1 MKKCWNL
8 LLALSLLL
16 TMCVWTLPVS
26 AEEPAPG
33 TNLLKGGY
41 GWVYNAGWGNG
52 GRAVDGNMSSNVGA
66 SRASADSYLAFAMPQ
81 SSGTP
86 RFNKL
91 VFHLDRTANFTPDTY
106 SLKSYTSV
114 GKADPGFDQEGNFIA
129 TAGQSILYETWTDT
143 NKDYLGY
150 KKDGNFYRTAS
161 TLGLLEGEQTV
172 VESTVDN
179 PVPMTGTAAAANR
192 VIYELT
198 APITGRVFNLL
209 YKWTGTETK
218 KLLFKEIEAYY
229 VTPTDVKWDGEE
241 TKTVVKPAA
250 GATSEIDAA
259 YSVYDQLGD
268 KLGDNLKAAFPG
280 TLELKE
286 SYAGVTLED
295 GKLKVTSDCT
305 AQTIELNYTARD
317 SEGTTVLEKTL
328 NVGVVDEISATIAY
342 LQGQIPAE
350 TQTNLTL
357 PTSYEMGGK
366 TISIAWSSSDTNYI
380 AADGTVTRP
389 SYETGDQA
397 VTLTATITPSN
408 GGTAQTKEFT
418 VKVIKLDSAAKVT
431 LDAAKAA
438 LTWEVLSSET
448 TKTVTRNLTLPMS
461 ADGKLTIAGTDYEG
475 VNISWASSDE
485 SVISTTGEVTRKV
498 GGGQSTLTAT
508 LSIANGSEEPLTAE
522 VKFANVIVLAKGTEN
537 NIMYGGYSWG
547 AWGHWNN
554 SLDGC
559 TATSSGIGKHSAQTN
574 PDYPVAFV
582 TGGDHAAKK
591 YNKVVLYFSKDKSA
605 GGEFNIDD
613 FRLVGYTAGL
623 NDPGKGASTKPAISN
638 PEGEVNLLSYEQGEA
653 VLTEAEKNAANGYRV
668 VVNLDA
674 PQQSKYFVFG
684 WRNANN
690 LPAGGLSEFEA
701 FYAKPASVRW
711 DNPDSISMVA
721 PQTGTQEY
729 DLPAYTVYDELG
741 DEAPKGFNGAWA
753 LAGSYEGVTL
763 ANNKITLSNNCS
775 VEEIALTYTATDN
788 SDSSICL
795 TQQLTIPVTPA
806 SNDYEDVMAAADYL
820 RTLIPAETTQDITLP
835 TSYAGKNTVNISW
848 ATDSEAYL
856 TAAGKVTRP
865 SGATGDVTV
874 KLTATL
880 TCGEET
886 ATREFSVKV
895 IAEEV
900 TSADELL
907 KEAGAALT
915 WDAISA
921 GQQQTAVGKAL
932 ALPRTQDGA
941 LVIGGKSYK
950 GVNISWSSSNPA
962 VLNEKGNIARQAEAT
977 TLTLTATLSI
987 STGGKNYTLDVPF
1000 EITVAAAG
1008 TAVGTKNIMAGGYGW
1023 AKGGWGTA
1031 TYAVDG
1037 KMNTAWTLGD
1047 HTGDS
1052 GTMPAALKTAS
1063 GNIEKYNKINVYFT
1077 SLPNL
1082 AGYDVTGYETM
1093 SNDPGKSTNADFIA
1107 GGGATPVVSYDAA
1120 DASTHWDENGKL
1132 TASLKAAKKS
1142 RYFGVTLNWIRAG
1155 GGTNTGV
1162 YEFEAYYLTPNEVR
1176 WSEENAKVYKPLT
1189 AGETTNY
1196 DLPEYTVFDEFGDE
1210 MVDESFT
1217 GEWSLAQPYAGVT
1230 FADGKISLTSAC
1242 TAEGID
1248 FVYTAKDDEKT
1259 WLQQTITIPVGV
1271 VNDDYYTMMKV
1282 ADYLDTQIPSQVTG
1296 NLNMIT
1302 SKDGVSVVWTS
1313 DDEACIATDG
1323 AVTRPA
1329 YDTEDKTVT
1338 LTAALSIGEFKYKKT
1353 YKVTVIQNATDEQI
1367 AIMDANRIDL
1377 GVKGVVSS
1385 DIELPAAGYYGSTI
1399 TWSSNKPNVIS
1410 AEGKYTLTQG
1420 TGNSTPVILTA
1431 TVTFNGKTVKKD
1443 IPVYAKTTPSG
1454 GGAGGNIGGGGGG
1467 GRGTG
1472 GKTVAGGGAAV
1483 STPPAPLTNEQLE
1496 QGLFADVPAGH
1507 WAKSYIEE
1515 LADRK
1520 IINGVDSSHY
1530 EPERSITREEFL
1542 KLIITAFGFTLKPDN
1557 IAFTDVASGEWYA
1570 DYVATAYKEGLVNG
1584 MTETEFG
1591 VGRSITRQDAIVILE
1606 RVLTKRGTEYSGGGK
1621 EYTDMDDIADYAAK
1635 AVENLT
1641 SIGIIQGNETGNFQP
1656 QSHTTRADAAK
1667 IIYAAMKQGG
1677 LW

>member
-8 LLALSLLL
+8 LLALSMLL
-16 TMCVWTLPVS
+16 TMCVCSLPVS
-26 AEEPAPG
+26 AAEPAPG

-41 GWVYNAGWGNG
+41 GWVGNSGWG
-52 GRAVDGNMSSNVGA
+52 RATNEIVDGDMTTSNRV
-66 SRASADSYLAFAMPQ
+66 SRNKGGSYMAVAMPTALGVQ
-81 SSGTP
+81 K
-86 RFNKL
+86 FNKVRL
-91 VFHLDRTANFTPDTY
+91 FFQKPADMSPSDYYINTY
-106 SLKSYTSV
+106 T
-114 GKADPGFDQEGNFIA
+114 GAGDADPQESCF
-129 TAGQSILYETWTDT
+129 YETYT
-143 NKDYLGY
+143 
-150 KKDGNFYRTAS
+150 
-161 TLGLLEGEQTV
+161 
-172 VESTVDN
+172 
-179 PVPMTGTAAAANR
+179 AANR
-192 VIYELT
+192 GKDWSFIRYAGSQLEGTRENLITYNNTTDGTCQDKMVYEFTEPVEGRIFYFFYNYQT
-198 APITGRVFNLL
+198 ASSITFGL
-209 YKWTGTETK
+209 YEM
-218 KLLFKEIEAYY
+218 EAYY
-229 VTPTDVKWDGEE
+229 VTPVNVKWDSE

-250 GATSEIDAA
+250 GATSELDISD

-268 KLGDNLKAAFPG
+268 KLGDNLKAAFPA

-286 SYAGVTLED
+286 SYAGVTMED
-295 GKLKVTSDCT
+295 GKLKLTSDCT
-305 AQTIELNYTARD
+305 ADTIELNYIARD
-317 SEGTTVLEKTL
+317 SEGTVVLEKTL
-328 NVGVVDEISATIAY
+328 SVSVVDEISATITY
-342 LQGQIPAE
+342 LEGQIPAE

-357 PTSYEMGGK
+357 PTSYEVDGK
-366 TISIAWSSSDTNYI
+366 TVSIAWASSDTNYI
-380 AADGTVTRP
+380 AANGTVTRP
-389 SYETGDQA
+389 TYETGDQT
-397 VTLTATITPSN
+397 VTLTATITPSS
-408 GGTAQTKEFT
+408 GGTAQTKTFA
-418 VKVIKLDSAAKVT
+418 VKVVKLDSAARVT

-438 LTWEVLSSET
+438 LKWEVLSTET
-448 TKTVTRNLTLPMS
+448 TKTVTKNLTLPVS

-485 SVISTTGEVTRKV
+485 SVISTTGEVTRKR
-498 GGGQSTLTAT
+498 GGGRSTLTAT
-508 LSIANGSEEPLTAE
+508 LSIANGSEETLTE
-522 VKFANVIVLAKGTEN
+522 TVKFSNIVVLAVGTEQ
-537 NIMYGGYSWG
+537 NIMYGGYSWA

-554 SLDGC
+554 ALDGC
-559 TATSSGIGKHSAQTN
+559 TVTTSGIGKHSAQTN

-582 TGGDHAAKK
+582 TGGDHTAKK
-591 YNKVVLYFSKDKSA
+591 YNKVVLHFSKNKAATDGS
-605 GGEFNIDD
+605 FNIDN

-623 NDPGKGASTKPAISN
+623 SNDPGQGASLKPTISN
-638 PEGEVNLLSYEQGEA
+638 PEGEVELLSYAQGEA
-653 VLTEAEKNAANGYRV
+653 LLVEAEKNAANGYRV

-684 WRNANN
+684 WQNANN

-701 FYAKPASVRW
+701 FYAKPASVKW
-711 DNPDSISMVA
+711 NNPDSISMVA

-741 DEAPKGFNGAWA
+741 DEVPKGFGGAWT
-753 LAGSYEGVTL
+753 LADSYEGVTL
-763 ANNKITLSNNCS
+763 TNNKITLSSDCS

-788 SDSSICL
+788 SDSSTCL

-806 SNDYEDVMAAADYL
+806 SNDYADVAAAADYL
-820 RTLIPAETTQDITLP
+820 QTLIPTETTQDITLP
-835 TSYAGKNTVNISW
+835 ISYKGVSTVNISW

-874 KLTATL
+874 KLTATI
-880 TCGEET
+880 TCGTET

-900 TSADELL
+900 TDVDELL

-915 WDAISA
+915 WDAISG

-932 ALPRTQDGA
+932 ALPRAKDGI
-941 LVIGGKSYK
+941 LTLGGKSYP
-950 GVNISWSSSNPA
+950 GMNISWNSSNPA
-962 VLNEKGNIARQAEAT
+962 ALNEKGNVARQAEAT
-977 TLTLTATLSI
+977 PLTLTATLSVV
-987 STGGKNYTLDVPF
+987 SGGQQITLDIPF
-1000 EITVAAAG
+1000 DITVAAAG
-1008 TAVGTKNIMAGGYGW
+1008 TAVNTKNIMAGGYGW
-1023 AKGGWGTA
+1023 ALGGWGTA
-1031 TYAVDG
+1031 TKAVDG
-1037 KMNTAWTLGD
+1037 KMNTAWSLGN
-1047 HTGDS
+1047 HSGDS
-1052 GTMPAALKTAS
+1052 GAQPAALKTAS
-1063 GNIEKYNKINVYFT
+1063 GNIEKYNKINVYFY

-1093 SNDPGKSTNADFIA
+1093 PNDPGKGTNQTFIA

-1132 TASLKAAKKS
+1132 TVSLKTAKKS

-1155 GGTNTGV
+1155 GGTSTGV
-1162 YEFEAYYLTPNEVR
+1162 SEFEAYYLTPNEVR
-1176 WSEENAKVYKPLT
+1176 WSEENAKVYKPLA

-1210 MVDESFT
+1210 MVDKSFT

-1230 FADGKISLTSAC
+1230 FADGKISLTNAC
-1242 TAEGID
+1242 NAEGID

-1271 VNDDYYTMMKV
+1271 VNDDYYTMMNV
-1282 ADYLDTQIPSQVTG
+1282 ADYLDTQIPAQVTG

-1302 SKDGVSVVWTS
+1302 NKDGVSVVWTS
-1313 DDEACIATDG
+1313 DDETCIALDG
-1323 AVTRPA
+1323 TVSRPA

-1338 LTAALSIGEFKYKKT
+1338 LTAALSIGEFKLTKT
-1353 YKVTVIQNATDEQI
+1353 YTVKVIQNATDEQI
-1367 AIMDANRIDL
+1367 ALMDANRIDL

-1385 DIELPAAGYYGSTI
+1385 DIVLPTTGYYGSTI
-1399 TWSSNKPNVIS
+1399 TWSSDKPNVIS

-1420 TGNSTPVILTA
+1420 TGNSTPVKLTA
-1431 TVTFNGKTVKKD
+1431 TVTFNGKTVKKE

-1454 GGAGGNIGGGGGG
+1454 GGTGGGGTGGG

-1472 GKTVAGGGAAV
+1472 STIVAGGGTAV
-1483 STPPAPLTNEQLE
+1483 ATPPEPLTDEQLQ

-1520 IINGVDSSHY
+1520 IISGVDSSHY

-1584 MTETEFG
+1584 ITETEFG
-1591 VGRSITRQDAIVILE
+1591 VGRNITRQDAIVILE
-1606 RVLTKRGTEYSGGGK
+1606 RVLTKRGMEYSGGGK
-1621 EYTDMDDIADYAAK
+1621 TYTDMDDIADYAAK

-1641 SIGIIQGNETGNFQP
+1641 SIGIIQGDEAGNFLP
-1656 QSHTTRADAAK
+1656 QSQTTRAAAAK
-1667 IIYAAMKQGG
+1667 MIYAAMKQGG
-1677 LW
+1677 LWS